1 MTTRSRPGGASS
13 GRASQSSYRAARP
26 PAIRGRGSGLWA
38 GSEQRS
44 RSLAA
49 ARAQGTPPP
58 PPACAARDCVGVTRA
73 ARGRCGGEPAC
84 PCPASSTPPRRPS
97 VSARIPWCRGGR
109 EVHARPRLPEPRPVH
124 VPVNGFVLRS
134 DPAEKLS
141 LGCTSLLTASAS
153 MPSGQASQSDAN
165 FNKRRYGD
173 TCRQPFSSQLTPLW
187 LMFRPVVTAT
197 DEKITKIDRSRLP
210 T

>member
-1 MTTRSRPGGASS
+1 MHARCHAVSGRSRPRAQAARHVAAALSTASLTQSAPHGSPPGIVDLFVSTHPSTAPHRGRARARVRPAMTTRSRPGGASS
-13 GRASQSSYRAARP
+13 GRASQSSYRAARQ

-84 PCPASSTPPRRPS
+84 PCPASSTPPRRPH
-97 VSARIPWCRGGR
+97 VSASIPWCRGGR
-109 EVHARPRLPEPRPVH
+109 EVRARVRLSRAEARTRP
-124 VPVNGFVLRS
+124 
-134 DPAEKLS
+134 
-141 LGCTSLLTASAS
+141 
-153 MPSGQASQSDAN
+153 
-165 FNKRRYGD
+165 
-173 TCRQPFSSQLTPLW
+173 CRW
-187 LMFRPVVTAT
+187 FRVAM
-197 DEKITKIDRSRLP
+197 
-210 T
+210 